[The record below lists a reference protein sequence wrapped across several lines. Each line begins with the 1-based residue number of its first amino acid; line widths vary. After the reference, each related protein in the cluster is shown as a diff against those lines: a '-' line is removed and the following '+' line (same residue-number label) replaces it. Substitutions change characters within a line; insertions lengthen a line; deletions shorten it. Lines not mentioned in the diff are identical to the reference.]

1 MWDDAVAVVKA
12 VLRAS
17 LMVVHLEYAWVA
29 WMVEQKGQY
38 LAVKMVSH
46 LGRIINR
53 LGSGTVARFVSWHKI
68 GLHCWLLRWLAI
80 WLY

>member
-1 MWDDAVAVVKA
+1 LWDDAVAVVKA

-17 LMVVHLEYAWVA
+17 LMVVHLEYARVA

-46 LGRIINR
+46 LAVGKDYQSV
-53 LGSGTVARFVSWHKI
+53 GK
-68 GLHCWLLRWLAI
+68 
-80 WLY
+80 